1 MEENTKE
8 MIVIDS
14 VDRYNEIFG
23 LETRHPLVSIIDLAK
38 STTWPTCVVSLRSI
52 CTILEKCKMW

>member
-38 STTWPTCVVSLRSI
+38 STTCPHVRGFVT
-52 CTILEKCKMW
+52 KCMHYT

>member
-8 MIVIDS
+8 MIVIDQTS
-14 VDRYNEIFG
+14 VSQHHQSGQIHYVA
-23 LETRHPLVSIIDLAK
+23 H
-38 STTWPTCVVSLRSI
+38 TCVVSLRSV

>member
-23 LETRHPLVSIIDLAK
+23 LEIGRAHV
-38 STTWPTCVVSLRSI
+38 
-52 CTILEKCKMW
+52 

>member
-8 MIVIDS
+8 MIVIDN
-14 VDRYNEIFG
+14 VDRYNEIS
-23 LETRHPLVSIIDLAK
+23 VSQHHRSGQIHYVAH
-38 STTWPTCVVSLRSI
+38 TCVVSLRSV

>member
-23 LETRHPLVSIIDLAK
+23 LETRHPLVSIID
-38 STTWPTCVVSLRSI
+38 PNPLRGPHVRGFV
-52 CTILEKCKMW
+52 TKCMHYT